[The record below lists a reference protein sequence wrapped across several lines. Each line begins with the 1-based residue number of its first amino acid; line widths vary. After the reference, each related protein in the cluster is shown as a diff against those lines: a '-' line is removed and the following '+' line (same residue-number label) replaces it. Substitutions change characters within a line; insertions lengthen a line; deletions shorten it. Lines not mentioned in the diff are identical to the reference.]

1 MKLNSGGVD
10 RMIRIVAGLALL
22 AWAGIFNGPV
32 WAFIGILPLATG
44 IIGWCPAYPI
54 LGINTCKK

>member
-10 RMIRIVAGLALL
+10 RIIRIVAGLALL
-22 AWAGIFNGPV
+22 AWAGIFQGPV

>member
-1 MKLNSGGVD
+1 MKLNSGGID
-10 RMIRIVAGLALL
+10 RIIRIVVGLALL
-22 AWAGIFNGPV
+22 AWAGLFNGPV

>member
-1 MKLNSGGVD
+1 MKLNSGGID
-10 RMIRIVAGLALL
+10 RTIRIVAGLALL
-22 AWAGIFNGPV
+22 AWAGIFQGPV

>member
-10 RMIRIVAGLALL
+10 RIIRIVAGLALL

-54 LGINTCKK
+54 LGINPCKK

>member
-1 MKLNSGGVD
+1 MKLNSGGID
-10 RMIRIVAGLALL
+10 RIIRIVAGLALL
-22 AWAGIFNGPV
+22 AWAGLFNGPV

>member
-10 RMIRIVAGLALL
+10 RIIRIVAGLALL

>member
-1 MKLNSGGVD
+1 MKLNSGGID
-10 RMIRIVAGLALL
+10 RTIRIFAGLALL
-22 AWAGIFNGPV
+22 AWAGLFNGPV
-32 WAFIGILPLATG
+32 WAFIGVLPLATG